1 MFMSEND
8 IPRLTPLDQ
17 MVSDDSLQ
25 AMKAVIPYTSSKEQQ
40 LLSVLIKFMELKRT
54 FQMFQQP
61 GNDMKMASAEPA
73 ALSPS
78 EMLQDIR
85 QYTGGNVRESID
97 SLLNAFQ
104 TIQVFQMYQEM
115 EEEKSNHES
124 KLDESPQPGVD

>member
-1 MFMSEND
+1 MSEND
-8 IPRLTPLDQ
+8 IPRMTALDQ

>member
-8 IPRLTPLDQ
+8 IPRMTALDQ

-124 KLDESPQPGVD
+124 KLDESPQPGVE

>member
-1 MFMSEND
+1 MSEND
-8 IPRLTPLDQ
+8 IPRMTALDQ

-124 KLDESPQPGVD
+124 KLDESPQPGID

>member
-8 IPRLTPLDQ
+8 IPRMTALDQ

-124 KLDESPQPGVD
+124 KLDESPQPGID

>member
-8 IPRLTPLDQ
+8 IPRMTALDQ

>member
-1 MFMSEND
+1 
-8 IPRLTPLDQ
+8 
-17 MVSDDSLQ
+17 
-25 AMKAVIPYTSSKEQQ
+25 
-40 LLSVLIKFMELKRT
+40 
-54 FQMFQQP
+54 MFQQP

>member
-1 MFMSEND
+1 MSEND
-8 IPRLTPLDQ
+8 IPRMTALDQ

-61 GNDMKMASAEPA
+61 GNYMKMASAEPA